1 MTETLTIAVPSKG
14 RLMEETSK
22 YFRDRGLNIQKIGH
36 DRGYQGEIEG
46 YDDVDIVYLS
56 ASEIAYQLK
65 TGQIHMGITGEDLV
79 RENIIGADER
89 VEFMKKLGFGQ
100 ADVVVAVP
108 DCWLDVRTTAD
119 LEEMA
124 REFRR
129 RHSRRLKVATKYMNL
144 TRQYFIKKAVAGY
157 RIVESLGA
165 TEGTPMGGTADLIVD
180 ITSTG
185 ETLQANHLRILEDGV
200 ILKSE
205 ANLIASR
212 TAEWG
217 GGAAEVRL
225 DIMKQLDKPIEG
237 EEPETVEP
245 ESAET
250 DKAEK

>member
-14 RLMEETSK
+14 RLMEETSS
-22 YFRDRGLNIQKIGH
+22 YFARHGLNLQKIGH
-36 DRGYQGEIEG
+36 ERGYQGEIEG
-46 YDDVDIVYLS
+46 YDDIDVVYLS

-79 RENIIGADER
+79 RESIIGADDQ
-89 VEFMKKLGFGQ
+89 VEFLTKLGFGA

-108 DCWLDVRTTAD
+108 DCWIDVQTTAD

-124 REFRR
+124 LVFRR
-129 RHSRRLKVATKYMNL
+129 QHGRRLTVATKYMNL
-144 TRQYFIKKAVAGY
+144 TRQFFARKSVAGY
-157 RIVESLGA
+157 RLVESLGA

-185 ETLQANHLRILEDGV
+185 ETLRANHLRILDDGV

-212 TAEWG
+212 SADWG

-225 DIMKQLDKPIEG
+225 DVMSKLNAEPTEG
-237 EEPETVEP
+237 TGKAGTEEE
-245 ESAET
+245 
-250 DKAEK
+250 

>member
-22 YFRDRGLNIQKIGH
+22 YFQKHGLNLQKIGH

-46 YDDVDIVYLS
+46 YDDVDVVYLS

-79 RENIIGADER
+79 RESIIGADQR
-89 VEFMKKLGFGQ
+89 VEFLKKLGFGQ

-108 DCWLDVRTTAD
+108 DCWLDVHTTAD

-129 RHSRRLKVATKYMNL
+129 HHGRRLKVATKYMNL
-144 TRQYFIKKAVAGY
+144 TRQFFIKKAVAGY

-185 ETLQANHLRILEDGV
+185 ETLKANHLRILEDGV

-212 TAEWG
+212 TADWC

-225 DIMKQLDKPIEG
+225 EIMKKLESPAEDEPAEASDAAGKQS
-237 EEPETVEP
+237 EE
-245 ESAET
+245 S
-250 DKAEK
+250 

>member
-14 RLMEETSK
+14 RLMDETNK
-22 YFRDRGLNIQKIGH
+22 YFRDRGLNLQKIGH

-46 YDDVDIVYLS
+46 FEDVDVVYLS

-79 RENIIGADER
+79 RESVIGADQR
-89 VEFMKKLGFGQ
+89 IEFLKKLGFGH

-108 DCWLDVRTTAD
+108 DCWLDVHNTAD

-124 REFRR
+124 LEFRH
-129 RHSRRLKVATKYMNL
+129 RHGRRLKVATKYMNL
-144 TRQYFIKKAVAGY
+144 TRQFFTHKSVAGY
-157 RIVESLGA
+157 RVVESLGA

-185 ETLQANHLRILEDGV
+185 ETILANHLRILDDGV

-205 ANLIASR
+205 ANLLASR
-212 TAEWG
+212 AAEWS

-225 DIMKQLDKPIEG
+225 DLMAKLDSDP
-237 EEPETVEP
+237 
-245 ESAET
+245 A
-250 DKAEK
+250 A

>member
-14 RLMEETSK
+14 RLMQETIK
-22 YFRDRGLNIQKIGH
+22 VFQKAGLNLQKIGH
-36 DRGYQGEIEG
+36 ERGYQGEIEG
-46 YDDVDIVYLS
+46 YDDVDVVYLS

-79 RENIIGADER
+79 RESITAADAR
-89 VEFMKKLGFGQ
+89 IEFLKKLGYGH

-108 DCWLDVRTTAD
+108 DCWLDVQTTAD

-124 REFRR
+124 LTFRR
-129 RHSRRLKVATKYMNL
+129 QHGRRLKVATKYMNL
-144 TRQYFIKKAVAGY
+144 TRQFFAKKSVAGY
-157 RIVESLGA
+157 RLVESLGA

-185 ETLQANHLRILEDGV
+185 ETLQANHLRILDDGV

-205 ANLIASR
+205 ANLLASR

-217 GGAAEVRL
+217 GGAAEVRMEL
-225 DIMKQLDKPIEG
+225 M
-237 EEPETVEP
+237 
-245 ESAET
+245 
-250 DKAEK
+250 EKLNQE

>member
-1 MTETLTIAVPSKG
+1 MTENLTIAVPSKG

-22 YFRDRGLNIQKIGH
+22 YFHAHGLNMQKIGH

-46 YDDVDIVYLS
+46 FEDIDIVYLS

-79 RENIIGADER
+79 RESIIGADQR
-89 VEFMKKLGFGQ
+89 IEFLKQLGFGH

-108 DCWLDVRTTAD
+108 DCWLDVRMVQD

-124 REFRR
+124 IEFRA
-129 RHSRRLKVATKYMNL
+129 RHSRRLKVATKYMNI
-144 TRQYFIKKAVAGY
+144 TRQFFTKKSVAGY

-185 ETLQANHLRILEDGV
+185 ETLLANHLRILDDGI
-200 ILKSE
+200 ILKSQ
-205 ANLIASR
+205 ANLLASR
-212 TAEWG
+212 AADWG

-225 DIMKQLDKPIEG
+225 ELMNQLNKNSSADQSDEAQDQADQSL
-237 EEPETVEP
+237 EE
-245 ESAET
+245 
-250 DKAEK
+250 K

>member
-14 RLMEETSK
+14 RLMEETSNFFK
-22 YFRDRGLNIQKIGH
+22 ARGLNLQKIGH

-65 TGQIHMGITGEDLV
+65 TGQIHMGVTGEDLV
-79 RENIIGADER
+79 RENIIGVDQK
-89 VEFMKKLGFGQ
+89 VEFLRKLGFGF

-108 DCWLDVRTTAD
+108 DCWLDVRTMAD

-124 REFRR
+124 IEFRR

-144 TRQYFIKKAVAGY
+144 TRQFFTKKAVAGY

-185 ETLQANHLRILEDGV
+185 ETLQANHLRILDDGL
-200 ILKSE
+200 ILHSE
-205 ANLIASR
+205 ANLVASR
-212 TAEWG
+212 TAEWS
-217 GGAAEVRL
+217 GGAAEIRL
-225 DIMKQLDKPIEG
+225 DLMAKLNADPA
-237 EEPETVEP
+237 P
-245 ESAET
+245 
-250 DKAEK
+250 